1 MQFHNRRDQTS
12 RAAEPYRTG
21 TFTIS
26 FTPRMR
32 RAPRSAKARAV
43 LDGITPRGWFATGVV
58 VATAAVAYSLS
69 HDWQV
74 PLVTLTGG
82 LVALLAASQMRE
94 ERAAEAAA
102 LARETTVPGTA
113 IEVAIEAIVEP
124 VLLVEGTRVISA
136 NSAAR
141 ALLGAHVAGEDVRTA
156 IRHPAAVAHLSEQR
170 GNGATLPPIELVG
183 LGARD
188 QRWEMRANTIG
199 GDRRLVHLIDRTESH
214 AAEKMR
220 VDFVAN
226 ASHELRTPLASIL
239 GYVETLADE
248 AGEDPAVRARFL
260 RIVFDEARRMERL
273 VEDLMSL
280 SRIEADKFRQPSDSI
295 NLARLIAEVA
305 QALGDSRDGRGRDIA
320 LYVTPGLPAVMGDAI
335 QLSQLLHNLI
345 GNAMKYGR
353 AGTPIRVEAAPA
365 ASGMIRLVVADQGDG
380 IPPEHLPRLTER
392 FYRVDAGRSRS
403 LGGTGLGLAIVKHI
417 VERHRGRLDIASTP
431 GEGTRV
437 TVMLRAADA
446 TVILA

>member
-1 MQFHNRRDQTS
+1 M
-12 RAAEPYRTG
+12 
-21 TFTIS
+21 
-26 FTPRMR
+26 
-32 RAPRSAKARAV
+32 
-43 LDGITPRGWFATGVV
+43 LDGITPRGWLAAGI
-58 VATAAVAYSLS
+58 VAVTAMVTYSLS
-69 HDWQV
+69 NDWQV
-74 PLVTLTGG
+74 PLVTLAGG

-94 ERAAEAAA
+94 EHDAEAAA
-102 LARETTVPGTA
+102 FAREIATPAPA
-113 IEVAIEAIVEP
+113 IDVAIDAIVEP

-136 NSAAR
+136 NRAAR
-141 ALLGAHVAGEDVRTA
+141 ALLGPHVAGEDVRTA
-156 IRHPAAVAHLSEQR
+156 IRHPAAVTHLSEPR
-170 GNGATLPPIELVG
+170 HGETLPPIELVG
-183 LGARD
+183 LGALD

-248 AGEDPAVRARFL
+248 AGEDPEIRARFL

-280 SRIEADKFRQPSDSI
+280 SRIEADKFRQPSDSVDF
-295 NLARLIAEVA
+295 ARLIGEVTR
-305 QALGDSRDGRGRDIA
+305 ALGDARDGRGKDIS
-320 LYVTPGLPAVMGDAI
+320 LHVTPGLPAVTGDAI

-403 LGGTGLGLAIVKHI
+403 LGGTGLGLAIVKHV

-446 TVILA
+446 AVILA